1 MSKRVKIW
9 LIVGASLVLVGT
21 IIFGGVMM
29 ALNWDFSKISTVK
42 YETNEYEIN
51 ESYKNI
57 KIVTN
62 TADITFIPSEK
73 TKVVCYEET
82 KVKHSAT
89 VKDDT
94 LVIELNNNKKWYE
107 HIGIN
112 WGSPKITVYIPAG
125 EYGAL
130 AINGDT
136 SDTQIPKDFK
146 FESIDISQSTG
157 DVKCLASAI
166 GDIKIKTSTG
176 HIMVEDITA
185 GLLDLKVSTGDIC
198 ATNIECAGELL
209 VKVSTSKTILE
220 NVKCNDIISSG
231 DTGDFTLTNVIADGS
246 IDIERTTG
254 DIKLYDCDANELIIV
269 TDTGNVKGTLLSDK
283 VFIVKTDTGSI
294 KVPETTSGGK
304 CKITT
309 DTGNI
314 RIEIKKIVR

>member
-1 MSKRVKIW
+1 MSKSVKIW
-9 LIVGASLVLVGT
+9 LIVGASFVLVGA

-51 ESYKNI
+51 DSYKNI
-57 KIVTN
+57 KVVTD
-62 TADITFIPSEK
+62 TAKINFVPAEN
-73 TKVVCYEET
+73 TKVVCYEDT
-82 KVKHSAT
+82 KQKYSVS
-89 VKDDT
+89 VQGDT
-94 LVIELNNNKKWYE
+94 LVIELSNNKKWYE

-112 WGSPKITVYIPAG
+112 FGSPKITVYIPAG

-130 AINGDT
+130 TINGDT

-176 HIMVEDITA
+176 HITVEDITA
-185 GLLDLKVSTGDIC
+185 GLLDLKVSTGDII
-198 ATNIECAGELL
+198 ASNIECEGNLSIKVTTGKTNLSNIKCDAI
-209 VKVSTSKTILE
+209 VSTGS
-220 NVKCNDIISSG
+220 
-231 DTGDFTLTNVIADGS
+231 TGDFISTNVIANEI
-246 IDIERTTG
+246 IDIKRTTG
-254 DIKLYDCDANELIIV
+254 DIRLDSCDAGELIIV

-294 KVPETTSGGK
+294 KVPETVSGGK

-309 DTGNI
+309 DTGDI
-314 RIEIKKIVR
+314 KIEIK

>member
-1 MSKRVKIW
+1 MSKSVKIW
-9 LIVGASLVLVGT
+9 LIVGVSLVLVGA
-21 IIFGGVMM
+21 IIFLGVMM

-57 KIVTN
+57 KIITD
-62 TADITFIPSEK
+62 TADITFIPAEN

-82 KVKHSAT
+82 KIKHSVT

-94 LVIELNNNKKWYE
+94 LVIEANDTRKWYDY
-107 HIGIN
+107 IGIN
-112 WGSPKITVYIPAG
+112 FTSPKITVYIPAG

-130 AINGDT
+130 AVNAST
-136 SDTQIPKDFK
+136 SDTEISKEFK

-157 DVKCLASAI
+157 DVKCFASAN

-176 HIMVEDITA
+176 HITVENITA
-185 GLLDLKVSTGDIC
+185 GSLNLTVSTGDVIVSNTECVGDFSIKVSTG
-198 ATNIECAGELL
+198 
-209 VKVSTSKTILE
+209 KTKLE
-220 NVKCNDIISSG
+220 NVKCNDVISTG
-231 DTGDFTLTNVIADGS
+231 DTGDITLTNVITDKS

-254 DIKLYDCDANELIIV
+254 DIKLNGCDASELIIV
-269 TDTGNVKGTLLSDK
+269 TDTGDVKGTLLSDK
-283 VFIVKTDTGSI
+283 VFIAKTDTGRI

-309 DTGNI
+309 DTGDI
-314 RIEIKKIVR
+314 KIEIKE

>member
-1 MSKRVKIW
+1 MNKSVKIW
-9 LIVGASLVLVGT
+9 LIVGASLVLVGA

-51 ESYKNI
+51 DSYKNI
-57 KIVTN
+57 KVVTD
-62 TADITFIPSEK
+62 TAKINFVPSK
-73 TKVVCYEET
+73 NTKVVCYEDT
-82 KVKHSAT
+82 KQKYSVS
-89 VKDDT
+89 VQGDT
-94 LVIELNNNKKWYE
+94 LVIELSNNKKWYE

-112 WGSPKITVYIPAG
+112 FGSPKITVYIPAG

-130 AINGDT
+130 TINGDT

-176 HIMVEDITA
+176 HITVEDITA
-185 GLLDLKVSTGDIC
+185 GLLDLKVSTGDII
-198 ATNIECAGELL
+198 ASNVECADKVS
-209 VKVSTSKTILE
+209 VKVSTGKTILE
-220 NVKCNDIISSG
+220 NVKCNDVISTG
-231 DTGDFTLTNVIADGS
+231 DTGNFTLTNVIADGS

-254 DIKLYDCDANELIIV
+254 DIKFNGCDASELVIV

-294 KVPETTSGGK
+294 KVPETVSGGK

-309 DTGNI
+309 DTGDI
-314 RIEIKKIVR
+314 KIEIK